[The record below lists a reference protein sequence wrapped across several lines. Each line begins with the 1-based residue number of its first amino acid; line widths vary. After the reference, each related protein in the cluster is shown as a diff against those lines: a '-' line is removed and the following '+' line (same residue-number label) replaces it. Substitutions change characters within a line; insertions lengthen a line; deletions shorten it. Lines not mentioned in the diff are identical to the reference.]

1 MSNVSFSTNASVIIQ
16 ILSGLIGISGIVT
29 NIPEKHKILQSILS
43 IEMIVQSIELIF
55 YIFILKSMT
64 GEGLPKMAQ
73 TRYFDWFIST
83 PLMLLSIIMFFK
95 YEEHLEKNIEEKIDL
110 WDFLKTNMDNI
121 IIIFVCNFL
130 MLLFGYLG
138 EIGAIDMI
146 TSLTIGFL
154 FFGMTFYYI
163 YVNYAKKSKNATK
176 LFYYIFFVWGLYG
189 IAALSSS
196 YELKNNAYNILD
208 IFAKNFFGLY
218 LYYRISN
225 INHIQK

>member
-95 YEEHLEKNIEEKIDL
+95 YEEHLEKNIEQKLDF
-110 WDFLKTNMDNI
+110 WDFLKTNRDNI

-138 EIGAIDMI
+138 ETSVIDMDISLI
-146 TSLTIGFL
+146 TGFL
-154 FFGMTFYYI
+154 FFGITFYYI
-163 YVNYAKKSKNATK
+163 YVNYAEKSKNATT
-176 LFYYIFFVWGLYG
+176 LFYYILSIWGSYG
-189 IAALSSS
+189 IAALSLSD
-196 YELKNNAYNILD
+196 ELKNNAYNILD
-208 IFAKNFFGLY
+208 LFAKNFFGLY

-225 INHIQK
+225 VNNK

>member
-1 MSNVSFSTNASVIIQ
+1 MSNVHLSTNVNIIIQ
-16 ILSGLIGISGIVT
+16 VLTGLVGISGLVT

-55 YIFILKSMT
+55 YIFVLKSMT
-64 GEGLPKMAQ
+64 SEGLSKMAQ

-95 YEEHLEKNIEEKIDL
+95 YEEHLEKNVEQKLDF
-110 WDFLKTNMDNI
+110 WDFLITNRDNI
-121 IIIFVCNFL
+121 IIIFICNSL

-138 EIGAIDMI
+138 ETGEIDMDI
-146 TSLTIGFL
+146 SLIIGFL
-154 FFGMTFYYI
+154 FFGITFYYI
-163 YVNYAKKSKNATK
+163 YVNYAEKSKNAPA
-176 LFYYIFFVWGLYG
+176 LFYYILSIWGSYG

-196 YELKNNAYNILD
+196 DEIKNNAYNILD
-208 IFAKNFFGLY
+208 LFAKNFFGLY

-225 INHIQK
+225 VNNK